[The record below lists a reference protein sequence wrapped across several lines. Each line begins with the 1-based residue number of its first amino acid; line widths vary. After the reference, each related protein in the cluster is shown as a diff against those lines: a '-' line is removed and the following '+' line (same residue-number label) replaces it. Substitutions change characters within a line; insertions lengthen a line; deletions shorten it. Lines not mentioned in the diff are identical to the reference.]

1 MGARLR
7 VFLNSEEERTLFEL
21 RTASTVP
28 QRVKDRAQMI
38 RLNSQGWYIEKIAR
52 HFHCHSQTIRQTLY
66 RWRDQGLGGLWDAP
80 HRGAQRRWS
89 EADMDYL
96 ESCLRDEP
104 RTYNSQQLAQK
115 LADERQVTLSA
126 GHLREILEKRGS
138 FGSAP
143 DTPTLVN
150 KTRLSEPLSKQT

>member
-7 VFLNSEEERTLFEL
+7 LFLTPEEEQTLFEL
-21 RTASTVP
+21 RAASTVP

-38 RLNSQGWYIEKIAR
+38 RLNAQGWYVEKIAH
-52 HFHCHSQTIRQTLY
+52 HFHCHSQTVRQTLY

-80 HRGAQRRWS
+80 HVGAQQRWS
-89 EADMDYL
+89 EADMEYL
-96 ESCLRDEP
+96 ESCLRDEQ
-104 RTYNSQQLAQK
+104 RTYNSKQLAQK

-138 FGSAP
+138 FGSEP
-143 DTPTLVN
+143 DTLTATN
-150 KTRLSEPLSKQT
+150 KTPLSKPSSKQT

>member
-7 VFLNSEEERTLFEL
+7 VFLNTEEEQTLFEL

-28 QRVKDRAQMI
+28 QRVKDRAQMV
-38 RLNSQGWYIEKIAR
+38 RLNAQGWYVEKIAL
-52 HFHCHSQTIRQTLY
+52 HFHCHVQTVRQTLY

-80 HRGAQRRWS
+80 HPGAQRRWS

-96 ESCLRDEP
+96 ESCLREEQ

-126 GHLREILEKRGS
+126 GHLREVLEKRGF
-138 FGSAP
+138 FGSEP
-143 DTPTLVN
+143 DTLTLAN
-150 KTRLSEPLSKQT
+150 KTQWHEPSSKPI